1 MKLRLTN
8 PTSAFDMIEVIS
20 FNYTGIPRQ
29 NNKKQLF
36 IKAIKFKLS
45 DDGIRSYSDEPPFEV
60 FIKDLDEYLIN
71 DVTNGN
77 TQRQQTFESTVES
90 VGSILKD
97 KFGIEYELI

>member
-1 MKLRLTN
+1 MKLKLTN
-8 PTSAFDMIEVIS
+8 PTTAFDMLEVLD
-20 FNYTGIPRQ
+20 FKYKGIPGQ

-45 DDGIRSYSDEPPFEV
+45 DDGIRSYSDEPPYEV

-90 VGSILKD
+90 VGSILAD